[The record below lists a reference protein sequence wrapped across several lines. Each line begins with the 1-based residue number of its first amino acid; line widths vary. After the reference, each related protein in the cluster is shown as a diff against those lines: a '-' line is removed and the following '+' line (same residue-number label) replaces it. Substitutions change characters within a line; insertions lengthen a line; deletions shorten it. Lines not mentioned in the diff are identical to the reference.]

1 MLATRVGYTGGP
13 RTSRSVTYDSVCD
26 DDGHTEA
33 VRVTFD
39 PSVLSY
45 DALLR
50 EFWDISAS
58 RATTTRRKA
67 QYKSAIWTTNDAQA
81 AHVAIAMREK
91 AEELGMEIV
100 TEVRALDAWHDAE
113 ERHQKYVEK
122 NRGCSLHGSLPCTPW
137 SSWQRLNYKKADEK
151 GKMKID
157 KMREDSMVMLG
168 NFCKVA
174 RAVQKHGKVFRMAC
188 LL

>member
-1 MLATRVGYTGGP
+1 M
-13 RTSRSVTYDSVCD
+13 TYDSVCD

-100 TEVRALDAWHDAE
+100 TEVRALDAWSE
-113 ERHQKYVEK
+113 
-122 NRGCSLHGSLPCTPW
+122 GG
-137 SSWQRLNYKKADEK
+137 
-151 GKMKID
+151 G
-157 KMREDSMVMLG
+157 
-168 NFCKVA
+168 
-174 RAVQKHGKVFRMAC
+174 
-188 LL
+188 

>member
-13 RTSRSVTYDSVCD
+13 KTSRSVTYDSVCD

-122 NRGCSLHGSLPCTPW
+122 NRA
-137 SSWQRLNYKKADEK
+137 NKARSIHWFPYDRV
-151 GKMKID
+151 GVVNAD
-157 KMREDSMVMLG
+157 P
-168 NFCKVA
+168 
-174 RAVQKHGKVFRMAC
+174 
-188 LL
+188 